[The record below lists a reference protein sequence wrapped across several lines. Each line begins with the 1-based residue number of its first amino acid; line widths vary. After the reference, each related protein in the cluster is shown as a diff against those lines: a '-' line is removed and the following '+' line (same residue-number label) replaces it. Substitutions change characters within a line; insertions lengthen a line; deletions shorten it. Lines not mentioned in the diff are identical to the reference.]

1 MEHGRRTEWTGRPR
15 PRIRV
20 RSPQG
25 FAPVFQPGARLTG
38 SSNFD
43 LLPTTPASSRQPI
56 TERSSRRISGISNRF
71 WPKNRSYRK
80 QTIKPLLTGSRF
92 AHKLFE
98 ICQISTQNLAP
109 DSLIKTPRFSDF
121 SAFLP
126 GSAQNIENDVTSRKQ
141 TTGKFLPGAT
151 TTHPRLAVQLTNRH
165 PNPIFRFPR
174 MPLIALIEGGKL

>member
-1 MEHGRRTEWTGRPR
+1 MEHGRPTGWTGRPR

-20 RSPQG
+20 QSPQG
-25 FAPVFQPGARLTG
+25 FAPVFPPGARLNGG
-38 SSNFD
+38 SDFGS
-43 LLPTTPASSRQPI
+43 LPTIPTSSWRHML
-56 TERSSRRISGISNRF
+56 ERSSQEISGISNRF

-109 DSLIKTPRFSDF
+109 DRLIKTPRFSDS

>member
-1 MEHGRRTEWTGRPR
+1 MEHGRRTGWTGRPR

-25 FAPVFQPGARLTG
+25 LARLLEPGARLTG
-38 SSNFD
+38 SSNFGS
-43 LLPTTPASSRQPI
+43 LPTIPTSSWQHMLEGSPR
-56 TERSSRRISGISNRF
+56 EISGISNRF
-71 WPKNRSYRK
+71 WAKNRTCRK

-92 AHKLFE
+92 AYKLFE

-109 DSLIKTPRFSDF
+109 DSLIKMPRFSDS

-151 TTHPRLAVQLTNRH
+151 TTHSRLVVQLTNRRS
-165 PNPIFRFPR
+165 NPIFRSLR
-174 MPLIALIEGGKL
+174 MPLITLIEGGKL